1 MTTPQLASTPPPAPT
16 HPSPLIRVENLSKHF
31 ATGSSSWFGKP
42 KPLVQAVSNVTLS
55 LNKGEIFGLVGES
68 GCGKSTLGR
77 CILQLL
83 KPTAGEVYFNQ
94 QALGPLSTKAMRPL
108 RQQLQIVFQN
118 PYTSL
123 DPRMRIGDTLA
134 EPFLIHQR
142 SLGLNKPQINTK
154 VLALLDTVGLPTTA
168 IGRYPHEFSGGQRQR
183 VGIARAIA
191 LNPQFIVADE
201 PVSAL
206 DVSIQAQILNLLAD
220 LRQSMGLTMLFVA
233 HNLGVIQYLSDRVGV
248 MYLGNLVETAP
259 TDQLFSNP
267 LHPYTK
273 ALLASVPVANP
284 VLARQR
290 LATRTLLEGDLPSP
304 SNPPSGC
311 RFHTRCPVAIDRCRH
326 DVPLLT
332 VVEGDHAVAC
342 HLV

>member
-1 MTTPQLASTPPPAPT
+1 
-16 HPSPLIRVENLSKHF
+16 
-31 ATGSSSWFGKP
+31 
-42 KPLVQAVSNVTLS
+42 
-55 LNKGEIFGLVGES
+55 
-68 GCGKSTLGR
+68 
-77 CILQLL
+77 
-83 KPTAGEVYFNQ
+83 
-94 QALGPLSTKAMRPL
+94 
-108 RQQLQIVFQN
+108 
-118 PYTSL
+118 
-123 DPRMRIGDTLA
+123 LA
-134 EPFLIHQR
+134 EPFLIHRQ
-142 SLGLNKPQINTK
+142 SLGLSKQQIPPK
-154 VLALLDTVGLPTTA
+154 VLALLDTVGLPATA
-168 IGRYPHEFSGGQRQR
+168 LNRYPHEFSGGQRQR

-248 MYLGNLVETAP
+248 MYLGTLVETAP

-267 LHPYTK
+267 LHPYTQ

-311 RFHTRCPVAIDRCRH
+311 RFHTRCPVAIERCKQE
-326 DVPLLT
+326 VPLLT
-332 VVEGDHAVAC
+332 VVEGDHLVAC
-342 HLV
+342 HLVTP